1 MLFYKHRV
9 PNGPKTKPVF
19 MSDSGWASPLANHV
33 SRFAL
38 IADKDVRAP
47 GCLILMTP
55 RKII

>member
-1 MLFYKHRV
+1 LERGHLCPQSVRS
-9 PNGPKTKPVF
+9 T
-19 MSDSGWASPLANHV
+19 LIL